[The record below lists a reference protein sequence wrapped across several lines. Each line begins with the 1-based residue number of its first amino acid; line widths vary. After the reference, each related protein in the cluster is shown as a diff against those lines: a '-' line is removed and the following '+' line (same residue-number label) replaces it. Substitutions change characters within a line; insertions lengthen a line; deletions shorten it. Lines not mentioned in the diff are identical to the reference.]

1 MCFNALRCRGRL
13 TKLGKKDVT
22 LIADIQNAEFTDNKD
37 TCQNP
42 QDKEESNK
50 ANSAIVLKSAPAD

>member
-22 LIADIQNAEFTDNKD
+22 LIADIENAEFTDND

-50 ANSAIVLKSAPAD
+50 AN